1 MVCCCLVCESPNMLN
16 ISYQVRYK
24 GTIEDF
30 KDVVTD
36 LAENDIK
43 TRRVLVYCQSL
54 NMCVS
59 L

>member
-16 ISYQVRYK
+16 IIYQVRHK